1 MRFVLTLVYNTVLIA
16 SLYQSG
22 GHALNFTRLNNLLQS
37 SNENRQEV

>member
-1 MRFVLTLVYNTVLIA
+1 MRFVLSTVLIA